1 MDKYKIIIL
10 CGESGCGKD
19 TLKNNALEKLSD
31 IFHRVITATTRPRR
45 EGEIDGQDYY
55 FLTEKEFNNTEMIES
70 CCFNNWHYGTPT
82 TSLSKDKINL
92 LVLNPEGIY
101 NLLKETEKYD
111 IKIIRLIA
119 SDKERMLR
127 QLNRET
133 EPNVDE
139 IVRRYT
145 ADKKDFGIF
154 DTKLKRNFYIWDTE
168 YHNVNFMTTGLM
180 LMGLRWDIDFNM
192 QEDADSETPGADRL
206 GNGI

>member
-1 MDKYKIIIL
+1 MDKYKIIVL
-10 CGESGCGKD
+10 CGESSTGKD
-19 TLKNNALEKLSD
+19 TLKNKALESCPN
-31 IFHRVITATTRPRR
+31 IFHRVITATTRPKR

-55 FLTEKEFNNTEMIES
+55 FLAEKEFNNTDMIES
-70 CCFNNWHYGTPT
+70 CCFNNWYYGTPA

-101 NLLKETEKYD
+101 NLLKEKDKYD

-145 ADKKDFGIF
+145 TDKKDFKLF
-154 DTKLKRNFYIWDTE
+154 DTKLYGQFFVWDTE
-168 YHNVNFMTTGLM
+168 YHNINFMTTALK
-180 LMGLRWDIDFNM
+180 LISLHWDIDTFWC
-192 QEDADSETPGADRL
+192 DSADSETLGADRL